1 MKSLGLFLAGL
12 LISNTALA
20 QTPTV
25 KVVEYYS
32 ATMDHYF
39 LTTHL
44 DEQDLLDRGAI
55 KGWQR
60 TGYSFLGYLTAYVG
74 LSGVCRFYYTNY
86 VVDSHF
92 YTASSEECDKLIS
105 EKIWQLEE
113 TGFFVRTPDAFGQ
126 CPATT
131 QAIKRLYNN
140 GNRGSPNHRYVSDAA
155 LIQQMLDRGWILEG
169 PVFCAPV
176 EGSSSSSTPPNPLP
190 EPPPPPLPPAADPTN
205 ALGIYCPGATGTR
218 IVRMD
223 WPTSNSFTRVVTDSL
238 AGEAMVF
245 VLDVPYGVDPNNLFR
260 LVGIY
265 YSAAQPLRRASLS
278 ATPCDFSAS
287 LGPVSY
293 VDRSTQLYFPFQ
305 VGNGSTYVIQL
316 EPGKTYYISVQ
327 NLTCGPD
334 ENCRFALDL
343 YQ

>member
-12 LISNTALA
+12 FIWSAAHA
-20 QTPTV
+20 QTTV
-25 KVVEYYS
+25 KVVEFYS

-39 LTTHL
+39 LTPHL
-44 DEQDLLDRGAI
+44 EEQDAIDRGAI

-60 TGYSFLGYLTAYVG
+60 TGYSFLGYSTASVG

-92 YTASSEECDKLIS
+92 YTANPAECAKLIS

-113 TGFFVRTPDAFGQ
+113 IGFFVRTPDAFGQ

-131 QAIKRLYNN
+131 QAINRLYNN
-140 GNRGSPNHRYVSDAA
+140 GQGGAPNHRYVSDAA
-155 LIQQMLDRGWILEG
+155 LIQQMLDRGWIPEG

-176 EGSSSSSTPPNPLP
+176 EASNSPTPPDPLP
-190 EPPPPPLPPAADPTN
+190 EPAPLPRAADPTN
-205 ALGIYCPGATGTR
+205 SLGIYCPGATGTR
-218 IVRMD
+218 LVRMD
-223 WPTSNSFTRVVTDSL
+223 WPMPGTFERVATDSL

-245 VLDVPYGVDPNNLFR
+245 VFDVPYGVDPDNLYR

-265 YSAAQPLRRASLS
+265 YRTQAQPLRRASLS

-287 LGPVSY
+287 LGTVSY
-293 VDRSTQLYFPFQ
+293 IESTQLIFPFM
-305 VGNGSTYVIQL
+305 VGNGSTYVIRL
-316 EPGKTYYISVQ
+316 EPGKTYYVSVQ
-327 NLTCGPD
+327 NLTCGLD